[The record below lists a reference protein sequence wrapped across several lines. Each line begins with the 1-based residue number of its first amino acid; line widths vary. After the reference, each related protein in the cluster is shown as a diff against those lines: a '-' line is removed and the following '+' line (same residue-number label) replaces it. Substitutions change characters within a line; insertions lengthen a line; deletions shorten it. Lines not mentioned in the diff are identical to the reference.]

1 MATLLVLAAGV
12 LQVPAITTAKRMGL
26 RVVAADGSADAPGL
40 KLADRH
46 YVVDITDADACLA
59 LARQEKIDG
68 VIHICA
74 EAAMW
79 SLGRINRELGLKGVD
94 PPTALRATNKEK
106 MRRAFEAGGAPS
118 PRSIGAATERE
129 ALEAAEAIGRPLIVK
144 PSRSSGSRGVTS
156 LLGGESTA
164 EFLRAFHVAV
174 RESQDRSAVIEE
186 FVEGPEFSVEIL
198 TWDGQPHVLQV
209 TDKVTTNVPHFVET
223 GHSQPTR
230 QSPQARQAIEEAA
243 VLGVKA
249 LGIDWAAAHA
259 ELRMTSRGPMLME
272 IGARLG
278 GDYITTELVPR
289 STGIDMMEGAINLA
303 LGRVPDLTPRREP
316 AGVAIR
322 YFTPPVG
329 KIGSIEGVHKA
340 RSMPGVKILQIDIAP
355 GGTVP
360 QLLSS
365 LTRVG
370 HVIVEGTTVEEA
382 IARAEAAR
390 DAVTFTMAPLLR
402 AQHILTKGEP
412 SEAEKTAESPTLLVL
427 AAGPL
432 QVPAIL
438 TAKRMGLRVVAADG
452 DPNAEGLRLADV
464 SYAADIMDV
473 HQCLEIALKEKISAV
488 THICSE
494 VSNQVR
500 GQLNDILGLNG
511 MGYEVTVQTTNKE
524 RMRQAFQAGG
534 APCPK
539 WHAVHTLDEALAA
552 VDRVGR
558 PVIFKPA
565 RNSGKRGITVL
576 DGQAS
581 RQDLI
586 EAFQYAL
593 RESRDPAVLVE
604 EFVEGPEYSVETLT
618 WDKQTHIIAIT
629 DKRTTGPPHC
639 VETGHS
645 IPTMLTGHRRRL
657 VEETALQAIRA
668 VGVDWA
674 PCHVELKLTRR
685 GPILM
690 EIGARLGGGYI
701 TTELVPRATGID
713 MVEGAINLAL
723 GRQPDLRPRHPK
735 RGSAIRFLWPSPG
748 RVQAIE
754 GLEETRRMPGVRI
767 VELTLKVGDEVKEI
781 TSGPARV
788 GHVITE
794 GKDAKEAIARAEAA
808 RDAVK
813 IITEPL

>member
-26 RVVAADGSADAPGL
+26 RVVAADGDANAPGL
-40 KLADRH
+40 KLADRP
-46 YVVDITDADACLA
+46 YVIDITDADACLA

-74 EAAMW
+74 EVAMW
-79 SLGRINRELGLKGVD
+79 SLGRINQALGFKGVD

-129 ALEAAEAIGRPLIVK
+129 ALAAAEAIGRPLIVK

-156 LLGGESTA
+156 LIGRESTS
-164 EFLRAFHVAV
+164 ELLRAFHVAV

-209 TDKVTTNVPHFVET
+209 TDKVTTDAPHFVET

-243 VLGVKA
+243 AKGVRA

-259 ELRMTSRGPMLME
+259 ELRLTSRGPMLME

-278 GDYITTELVPR
+278 GDYITSELVPR
-289 STGIDMMEGAINLA
+289 STGIDMVEGAINLA
-303 LGRVPDLTPRREP
+303 LGRVPDLTPQHGP
-316 AGVAIR
+316 QGVAIR

-329 KIGSIEGVHKA
+329 KIGAIEGVQKA
-340 RSMPGVKILQIDIAP
+340 RSMPGVKVFQLDIAP

-370 HVIVEGTTVEEA
+370 HVITEGATVEEA

-390 DAVTFTMAPLLR
+390 DVVTFTMAPFPR
-402 AQHILTKGEP
+402 AEHVLTKREP
-412 SEAEKTAESPTLLVL
+412 SAAETTGEAPTILVL

-432 QVPAIL
+432 QIPAIL

-464 SYAADIMDV
+464 SYAVNIMDV
-473 HQCLEIALKEKISAV
+473 HQCLQIALKEKVSAV

-511 MGYEVTVQTTNKE
+511 TGYEVAVQTTNKE

-534 APCPK
+534 APCPT
-539 WHAVHTLDEALAA
+539 WYAARTVDEALAVA
-552 VDRVGR
+552 DRIGR

-565 RNSGKRGITVL
+565 RNSGKRGVTVL
-576 DGQAS
+576 LDQAT

-593 RESRDPAVLVE
+593 GESRDPAVLVE
-604 EFVEGPEYSVETLT
+604 EFVEGPEFSVETLT
-618 WDKQTHIIAIT
+618 WDRQTHIIAVT
-629 DKRTTGPPHC
+629 DKRTTGAPHC

-645 IPTMLTGHRRRL
+645 IPTMLTGHRRRI
-657 VEETALQAIRA
+657 VEEAAIQAIRA

-674 PCHVELKLTRR
+674 PSHVELKLTSR

-735 RGSAIRFLWPSPG
+735 RGAAIRFLWPIPG
-748 RVQAIE
+748 RVRAIE
-754 GLEETRRMPGVRI
+754 GLEETRRMPGVKI
-767 VELTLKVGDEVKEI
+767 VELMLKPGDVVKEI
-781 TSGPARV
+781 ISCAVRV
-788 GHVITE
+788 GHVIAE

-808 RDAVK
+808 RDAIK